1 MQSDSELT
9 LALMRTVNSFA
20 RNSWTHWTIL
30 SLFLAGCA
38 TEKTVTTNPNND
50 FATKWEQFERT
61 FQSSVAYKN
70 PVQEASLRVSL
81 VSPSG
86 EKSIIEGFWD
96 GERTWKFRFS
106 PNQIG
111 KWTYETSCSD
121 SSNVGLHSQAGSF
134 VCIPARGNNRFALH
148 GSVRVS
154 PDRHYLMHED
164 GTPFFWLGDT
174 AWNGPLLS
182 RPEDWILYLRERQRQ
197 EFTAVQWVATQWRA
211 SPDGNRLKEKAFTGE
226 QRIAINPAFF
236 QRLDEKIMDLNLSG
250 FLSAPV
256 MLWAIGGGSNPKLN
270 PGFSL
275 PEDQAI
281 LLARYMVARW
291 GASQVIWILAGD
303 GDYRGE
309 KAERWKRIGR
319 AVFGESQ
326 HAPVML
332 HPGGMHWNLD
342 EFQTEKW
349 LDILGYQSGHGD
361 DDKTLQ
367 WIFNGPPATDWKKE
381 PYRPFINLEPPYEN
395 HVAYQSKARIS
406 PATVRRAI
414 YWSLLVAP
422 TAGVTYGG
430 HGVWGW
436 DDGTKPPTD
445 HPNTGIPQPWQLAL
459 NMPAAEQM
467 KYLAE
472 FFNSID
478 FWRLHPAPQ
487 MIVNQPGGESAGKH
501 IAASRTD
508 EGDLAVIYVPDAKT
522 VAVRVD
528 ALPKAPQVSWFNPR
542 NGERSSA
549 VGVVSDNTV
558 EFVTP
563 GEGDW
568 VMLVKAGTKSR

>member
-1 MQSDSELT
+1 
-9 LALMRTVNSFA
+9 
-20 RNSWTHWTIL
+20 
-30 SLFLAGCA
+30 
-38 TEKTVTTNPNND
+38 VTTNNSD

-61 FQSSVAYKN
+61 FQSSVAYTN

-86 EKSIIEGFWD
+86 DKSLIEGFWD
-96 GERTWKFRFS
+96 GDRTWKFRFS

-111 KWTYETSCSD
+111 KWTYVTACSD
-121 SSNVGLHSQAGSF
+121 SSNVGLDSQAGSF

-182 RPEDWILYLRERQRQ
+182 RSEDWILYLRERQRQ
-197 EFTAVQWVATQWRA
+197 GFTAVQWVTTQWRA

-226 QRIAINPAFF
+226 ERIAINPAFF

-256 MLWAIGGGSNPKLN
+256 MLWAIGGGSNPKVN

-291 GASQVIWILAGD
+291 GASQVVWILAGD
-303 GDYRGE
+303 GDYRGD

-319 AVFGESQ
+319 AVFGDSS

-349 LDILGYQSGHGD
+349 LDVLGYQSGHGD

-367 WIFNGPPATDWKKE
+367 WIFSGPPATDWKKE
-381 PYRPFINLEPPYEN
+381 PSRPFINLEPPYEN
-395 HVAYQSKARIS
+395 HVAYQSKTRIS
-406 PATVRRAI
+406 PTSVRRAI

-445 HPNTGIPQPWQLAL
+445 HSNTGIPQPWQLAL
-459 NMPAAEQM
+459 TMPAAEQM

-472 FFNSID
+472 FFNSIE
-478 FWRLHPAPQ
+478 FWRLRPAPQ
-487 MIVNQPGGESAGKH
+487 MIVNQPGRESAGKY
-501 IAASRTD
+501 IAASRTA

-522 VAVRVD
+522 VTVRID
-528 ALPKAPQVSWFNPR
+528 TLPKAPQVSWFNPS
-542 NGERSSA
+542 NGERASA

-568 VMLVKAGTKSR
+568 VMLVKAGPK